1 MSQAASKTAP
11 SKRRDVRADTGP
23 DRTSFAKVRNAETD
37 YGRRLRMVA
46 RQVEELVRA
55 FAHVDMPVDMAHLA
69 DMLDRYSVLIV
80 PWARAVA
87 SKFVREI
94 GRRDEAAWA
103 QYAKGMSRAL
113 EAEIRT
119 APIGEMLRD
128 FLETQIQLITSLPLQ
143 AAQRVHELATGQI
156 YSGARYGELVEEI
169 MRTGEVTRNRATLI
183 ARTETARVSSALTMV
198 RATHVG
204 STHYVWRTVRDRR
217 VRSSHKKME
226 GRVIAWNDPPVV
238 DVGVPPYHAGT
249 FPNCRCFCEPIIPD
263 HYLADKIPA

>member
-1 MSQAASKTAP
+1 
-11 SKRRDVRADTGP
+11 
-23 DRTSFAKVRNAETD
+23 
-37 YGRRLRMVA
+37 MVA
-46 RQVEELVRA
+46 KQVEELARA
-55 FAHVDMPVDMAHLA
+55 FAQPGVSMDMAHLA
-69 DMLDRYSVLIV
+69 DMLDRYSVLIA

-87 SKFVREI
+87 SRFVAEVA
-94 GRRDEAAWA
+94 RRDEAAWA

-119 APIGEMLRD
+119 APTGEMLRD
-128 FLETQIQLITSLPLQ
+128 FLETQVQLITSLPLQ

-169 MRTGEVTRNRATLI
+169 MRTGQVTRNRATMI

-226 GRVIAWNDPPVV
+226 GRVIAWNDPPTP
-238 DVGVPPYHAGT
+238 DIGVPPYHAGQIW
-249 FPNCRCFCEPIIPD
+249 NCRCFAEVILPD
-263 HYLADKIPA
+263 HYLAEKIPA